1 MSFDGLKL
9 FYRAWEKHT
18 SNALIIVHGFGEHS
32 GRYSH
37 FVEELLT
44 LPISIFLHDLRG
56 QGHSEGQRVYVQSF
70 DEMVE
75 DLWQFRA
82 FIENKKGA
90 EKRNFIL
97 LGQSLGGLIATAAAL
112 RNQAAWRA
120 LVLLSPFFGVPFAHK
135 ALDCLAMFLNFV
147 GPKRVLN
154 NPIRPMFLTRDTE
167 ELERYKR
174 DQLVQRRITFRMARE
189 MFKGCASVWKKI
201 NELELP
207 LLLLASGEDRIVSIQ
222 KSREFFETI
231 RSQRKEMKVFDGFLH
246 ELLHERNREQPIAQ
260 ITSFLIHFG
269 LY

>member
-1 MSFDGLKL
+1 M
-9 FYRAWEKHT
+9 
-18 SNALIIVHGFGEHS
+18 IIVHGFGEHS

-56 QGHSEGQRVYVQSF
+56 HGHSEGQRVYVESF

-75 DLWQFRA
+75 DLWQFHT

-112 RNQAAWRA
+112 RNQAAWRT
-120 LVLLSPFFGVPFAHK
+120 LVLLSPFFGVPFAHRV
-135 ALDCLAMFLNFV
+135 LDYLAAFLNFV
-147 GPKRVLN
+147 GPKRILN
-154 NPIRPMFLTRDTE
+154 NPIRPMFLTHDPE
-167 ELERYKR
+167 ELERYKG

-189 MFKGCASVWKKI
+189 MFKGCASVWKKV
-201 NELELP
+201 NELGIP
-207 LLLLASGEDRIVSIQ
+207 LLLLASGDDRIVSVQ

-231 RSQRKEMKVFDGFLH
+231 RSQQKEMKVFDGFLH
-246 ELLHERNREQPIAQ
+246 ELLHERNREQPITE
-260 ITSFLIHFG
+260 IKNFLIQLG
-269 LY
+269 LH